1 MDNLSFDNRE
11 GYIWY
16 NGNILEWKNANV
28 HVLNHGLH
36 YASCVFEG
44 ERAYRGKI
52 FETVKHTE
60 RLFNSAKSL
69 DMEIP
74 FSQKEILEALL
85 KAYLD
90 RLPDNMADQQLK
102 NIRDDFDNLFFCW
115 AGKKEKHQPHYYRIQ
130 GRRIFVEYDNTQ
142 RGANHIHTV
151 WRDLE
156 NDFGGDV
163 LKSHY
168 STSPHHKH
176 G

>member
-16 NGNILEWKNANV
+16 NGDILEWKNANV

-74 FSQKEILEALL
+74 FSEKEILDAKDILLEKNSLSDAYVRPVVWRGSEMMAVSAQATKINVAIAVWEWPSYFDPEQKMQGIKLDIAKWRRPSPDCGLFLL
-85 KAYLD
+85 KLQDY
-90 RLPDNMADQQLK
+90 
-102 NIRDDFDNLFFCW
+102 I
-115 AGKKEKHQPHYYRIQ
+115 
-130 GRRIFVEYDNTQ
+130 
-142 RGANHIHTV
+142 
-151 WRDLE
+151 
-156 NDFGGDV
+156 
-163 LKSHY
+163 
-168 STSPHHKH
+168 
-176 G
+176 

>member
-1 MDNLSFDNRE
+1 MIPYDKRD
-11 GYIWY
+11 GKIWY
-16 NGNILEWKNANV
+16 NNELVDWGNVKL

-52 FETVKHTE
+52 FETEKHTE

-74 FSQKEILEALL
+74 FSQKEILEAIL

-102 NIRDDFDNLFFCW
+102 NIRDDFDNL
-115 AGKKEKHQPHYYRIQ
+115 
-130 GRRIFVEYDNTQ
+130 
-142 RGANHIHTV
+142 
-151 WRDLE
+151 
-156 NDFGGDV
+156 
-163 LKSHY
+163 
-168 STSPHHKH
+168 
-176 G
+176 